1 MRVYLSL
8 GSNLGGRKAN
18 LDQAIERLRALPG
31 IRLAAVSDY
40 IETEPVGPP
49 DQPWFVNAAAA
60 IETGLKP
67 RDLLAALKHIE
78 NAMGRKP
85 AERWGPR
92 LIDIDII
99 LWGEQTIAEEG
110 LEVPH
115 PEFRQRAFVLEPL
128 AQIAPGARDPQTGQT
143 VTELAA
149 ANRASRAAC
158 AS

>member
-1 MRVYLSL
+1 MHVYLSL
-8 GSNLGGRKAN
+8 GSNLGDRKAN
-18 LDQAIERLRALPG
+18 LDQAIERLGALPG

-49 DQPWFVNAAAA
+49 DQPWFYNAAAA
-60 IETGLKP
+60 IDTNLEP
-67 RDLLAALKHIE
+67 QDLLTALKHVE
-78 NAMGRKP
+78 NALGRKP

-99 LWGEQTIAEEG
+99 LWGERTIVEQG

-128 AQIAPGARDPQTGQT
+128 AQIAPDARDPITGQT
-143 VTELAA
+143 VAELAA
-149 ANRASRAAC
+149 ANRAAC